1 MKRVHELVDLASDA
15 ALAINGAGEITA
27 WNRQAEILLGYAH
40 DEVIGRPCQSVLQ
53 AVLPNGE
60 RLCAD
65 RCKHFSQFKDSVPC
79 GANSCSV
86 RHKNGAARTVD
97 YSSLVT
103 PQRARHSDTDSVVAV
118 ILLHEK
124 DNSPAIPDEYPKLE
138 VRTLGHFALGVDGK
152 ALAVD
157 KWKRKQSLVLL
168 KYLVTQAGRP
178 IHRERIIEC
187 LWPEVDEDRAWDRLK
202 VTISY
207 LRQRLFDA
215 GADRDILV
223 TVGKTYLLRQ
233 EAIRLDTQQFEDLFA
248 AGRLHKEGRRID
260 LALRFYADAERL
272 YRGDYLEENIFAD
285 WCAEERERLRELY
298 LELLSDMVQ
307 CHAVRGECA
316 DAVRLCRKALVHEPC
331 RESFHRQLIDFL
343 AALGHA
349 DQAIAQYRSC
359 QEILAREL
367 GVEPMPETQ
376 HSFER
381 ALASRGRPAS
391 PQPGLH
397 PI

>member
-1 MKRVHELVDLASDA
+1 MKRVHELVNLASDA

-27 WNRQAEILLGYAH
+27 WNRQAELLLGFAH
-40 DEVIGRPCQSVLQ
+40 DEVVGRSCRSVLQ
-53 AVLPNGE
+53 AVLPGGE
-60 RLCAD
+60 PLCANT
-65 RCKHFSQFKDSVPC
+65 CAHFSRFKEAVPC
-79 GANSCSV
+79 SAKSCRV
-86 RHKNGAARTVD
+86 RHKDGDQRTVD

-103 PQRARHSDTDSVVAV
+103 PLRTRHSEKDSVVAV

-124 DNSPAIPDEYPKLE
+124 DQEQPDPDDRRKLE
-138 VRTLGHFALGVDGK
+138 ITTLGHFGLAVDGK
-152 ALAVD
+152 PLAVG

-178 IHRERIIEC
+178 VHRERIIEC
-187 LWPEVDEDRAWDRLK
+187 LWPEVDESRAWDRLK

-207 LRQRLFDA
+207 LRQQLADA
-215 GADRDILV
+215 DVDRDILV

-233 EAIRLDTQQFEDLFA
+233 EAIRLDTQLFENLVA
-248 AGRLHKEGRRID
+248 AGRAHKEGRRID
-260 LALRFYADAERL
+260 LALHFYTEAERL

-285 WCAEERERLRELY
+285 WCAEERERQRELY

-307 CHAVRGECA
+307 CHAVRGDCR

-331 RESFHRQLIDFL
+331 REFFHRKLIEFL
-343 AALGHA
+343 TTLGLA

-376 HSFER
+376 HTFEQV
-381 ALASRGRPAS
+381 LATRGRATPPPS
-391 PQPGLH
+391 DLH
-397 PI
+397 AY